1 MNNDHAQRPIQLDNE
16 YAWLD
21 EGSVWHSRED
31 RIAEAVALVAL
42 VFSLAAGL
50 MIAMLP
56 VSASAVSATIAP
68 ASARPLSR

>member
-21 EGSVWHSRED
+21 EGSVPHSRED

-42 VFSLAAGL
+42 VFSVAAGL

-56 VSASAVSATIAP
+56 VSANAVSATIAP
-68 ASARPLSR
+68 AAARPLSR

>member
-21 EGSVWHSRED
+21 EGSVPHSRED

-42 VFSLAAGL
+42 VFSVAAGL

-56 VSASAVSATIAP
+56 VSANAVSATIAP
-68 ASARPLSR
+68 AAARALSR